1 METKKTAPRYLSL
14 ADDLRTR
21 IETGDLKAGDRLPS
35 ELELSS
41 TYGFSRGTVVRA
53 IEQLV
58 TQGFVNRRQ
67 GSGSFVSTRSLHR
80 RAGKLLSFSDTVRE
94 DGHRTE
100 QRFLGFR
107 DAEAAEAQEFGVSPP
122 AMVLTRLRMIDGV
135 PCAIHRSLIPQSV
148 FNRLDKSS
156 HGAGQGQE
164 DGQFD
169 FLQAPDF
176 SLYALFEKSGFAV
189 GEARERVTARLADS
203 QEAALLEIVQPSA
216 VIVVFRLSYSASH
229 ELVEA
234 VEAVYRA
241 DYYTYDTHLIRG
253 HMDSGSGLRVAATTD
268 GFSKEQTTKPK
279 EGI

>member
-1 METKKTAPRYLSL
+1 METKKNAPRYLSL

-35 ELELSS
+35 ELELSN
-41 TYGFSRGTVVRA
+41 TYGFSRGTVVKA

-122 AMVLTRLRMIDGV
+122 AMVLTRQRMIDGV

-148 FNRLDKSS
+148 FNRLDKPSE
-156 HGAGQGQE
+156 GTGQE
-164 DGQFD
+164 NGPFA
-169 FLQAPDF
+169 FLKAPDF

-253 HMDSGSGLRVAATTD
+253 HSDSGSGLRVAATTD

>member
-122 AMVLTRLRMIDGV
+122 AMVLTRLRMMDGV

-164 DGQFD
+164 DEQFD

-203 QEAALLEIVQPSA
+203 QEAKLLEIEQPSA

-268 GFSKEQTTKPK
+268 GFLNEQTTKPK

>member
-122 AMVLTRLRMIDGV
+122 AMVLTRLRMMDGV

-148 FNRLDKSS
+148 FNRLDKPS
-156 HGAGQGQE
+156 HGAGEENGH
-164 DGQFD
+164 FA
-169 FLQAPDF
+169 FLKAPDF

-203 QEAALLEIVQPSA
+203 QEAKLLEIEQPSA

-268 GFSKEQTTKPK
+268 GFLNEQTTKPK